1 MHTQTEIWK
10 QSHVSSKLN
19 LKVQLSF
26 IFMCCTVKVDTTIQN
41 LQNCEIVMFRP
52 VTQAHRHT
60 WKNDNTARFYIR
72 TWFVESL
79 TLSGD
84 IMIKLL

>member
-1 MHTQTEIWK
+1 MHTQAEIWK

-26 IFMCCTVKVDTTIQN
+26 IFMCCTVKIDTTIQN

-52 VTQAHRHT
+52 VTQAHRH
-60 WKNDNTARFYIR
+60 
-72 TWFVESL
+72 VEERQHGSL
-79 TLSGD
+79 LHQD
-84 IMIKLL
+84 MVR

>member
-1 MHTQTEIWK
+1 MHTQAEIWK
-10 QSHVSSKLN
+10 QSHVSFKLN

-26 IFMCCTVKVDTTIQN
+26 FFLCCTVKVDTTIQN

-52 VTQAHRHT
+52 VTQARRHM
-60 WKNDNTARFYIR
+60 WKNDNTVRFYIR

-79 TLSGD
+79 ALSGD